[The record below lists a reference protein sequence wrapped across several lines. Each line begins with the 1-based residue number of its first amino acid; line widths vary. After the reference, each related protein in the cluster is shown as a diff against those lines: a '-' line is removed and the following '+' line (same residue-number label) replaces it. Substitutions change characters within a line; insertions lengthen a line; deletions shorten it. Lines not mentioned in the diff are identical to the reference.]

1 MTTGPACR
9 YHGRRSGEGILPL
22 KTLPLQVLYTGTEEP
37 SRETHELRA
46 GLLTALYEEGSL
58 RYIRWGSQEI
68 LRRIYVAVRDRNWGT
83 VPAVLSDVRVEASL
97 ETFDIA
103 FTARCKRNEIDFSWK
118 GSIQGDAKGTIVFS
132 MDGEAA
138 STFLRNRV
146 GVCVLHPIR
155 ECAGKACVIERVS
168 GAVAKGSFPRYIWGQ
183 QPFQDLRAISHEVA
197 PGVRARVAFQGE
209 TFEME
214 DQRNWADAS
223 YKTYSTP
230 LRLPFPVEVKKG
242 TRISQSVTLT
252 VEGVTPAS
260 RIIPPSIP
268 ISLGSN
274 PVCDLP
280 RIGLCVASHGKP
292 LSPQEGKALKA
303 LNLAH
308 LRVDLKPS
316 SPTVDKDLAR
326 AAADARA
333 IGARLEIALHLTD
346 AAEQEIKDLI
356 PKLVQTDAPLAT
368 WLIFHH
374 AEKSTQK
381 KWVDLARE
389 KLIPFHPDVRLGA
402 GTDAYFAEINRSH
415 PPKDIEVLCYSVNPQ
430 VHASDNLTIVENLEG
445 MEQTVESARL
455 VGQDHPLAIG
465 PVTLRPRFNPNATGP
480 ELETTPG
487 DLPARVDSRQMSLFG
502 AAWTLGTLKALA
514 KQGVYSLTYFETTGR
529 LGVMER
535 EIDPPLHRRFPSMAG
550 WAFPLYH
557 VLADAGEFAGAGVL
571 PWTSGNNLVIE
582 GLGLKKG
589 DRIRILLAN
598 LTGQPQKVRLAC
610 PLIRGEVRVKRMDE
624 TNVMAAM
631 TTPDAFRADTG
642 EVAAGQ
648 PLDIDL
654 NPYAV
659 CRIDG

>member
-1 MTTGPACR
+1 
-9 YHGRRSGEGILPL
+9 L
-22 KTLPLQVLYTGTEEP
+22 
-37 SRETHELRA
+37 RETHELRS

-58 RYIRWGSQEI
+58 RYIRWGSREI

-83 VPAVLSDVRVEASL
+83 VPTVLSDVKVDASL
-97 ETFDIA
+97 ETFDITFA
-103 FTARCKRNEIDFSWK
+103 AQCKRNEIDFAWK
-118 GSIQGDAKGTIVFS
+118 GSIKGDAKGVIVFS
-132 MDGEAA
+132 MEGEAK
-138 STFLRNRV
+138 STFLRNRI
-146 GVCVLHPIR
+146 GICVLHPIR
-155 ECAGKACVIERVS
+155 ECAGKPSVVERVS
-168 GAVAKGSFPRYIWGQ
+168 GSINKGSFPRYVWAQ

-197 PGVRARVAFQGE
+197 PGVRARVAFEGDN
-209 TFEME
+209 FEME

-230 LRLPFPVEVKKG
+230 LRLPFPVEVKRG

-252 VEGVTPAS
+252 VEGVSPSS
-260 RIIPPSIP
+260 RIIPSSIP
-268 ISLGSN
+268 VSVGTN
-274 PVCDLP
+274 PVCELP
-280 RIGLCVASHGKP
+280 RIGLCVASHGGS
-292 LSPQEGKALKA
+292 LSPRETTALKA
-303 LNLAH
+303 LHLAH

-316 SPTVDKDLAR
+316 SPTCDADLLRAATEAR
-326 AAADARA
+326 AL
-333 IGARLEIALHLTD
+333 GARLEIALHLTD

-356 PKLVQTDAPLAT
+356 PRLVRADAPLAT
-368 WLIFHH
+368 WLIFHQ

-381 KWVDLARE
+381 RWVDLARE

-402 GTDAYFAEINRSH
+402 GTDAFFAEINRSH

-445 MEQTVESARL
+445 IEQTVESARL
-455 VGQDHPLAIG
+455 VGEGHPLAIG

-480 ELETTPG
+480 ETQTSPG

-502 AAWTLGTLKALA
+502 ASWAVGTLKALA

-535 EIDPPLHRRFPSMAG
+535 EIDPPLHRDFPSMPG
-550 WAFPLYH
+550 WVFPLYH
-557 VLADAGEFAGAGVL
+557 VLADVGEFAGADVM
-571 PWTSGNNLVIE
+571 PWTTGNGLMIE
-582 GLGLKKG
+582 GIGLKKG

-598 LTGQPQKVRLAC
+598 LTDQPQKVRLAC
-610 PLIRGEVRVKRMDE
+610 PLLRGEVRVKRMDE

-631 TTPDAFRADTG
+631 TTPDAFRADMG
-642 EVAAGQ
+642 EVAVGQ